1 LQIFL
6 KFSRKIRTDTSTAQ
20 PHCAVFLSI
29 LYRRLPMKKA
39 LLSAAVGMLAAS
51 YVLPAMANDG
61 LVKFG
66 GGIGSQPFASINGQ
80 AAPNDVLTIPPGGR
94 PWFINKL
101 KAVVRVDSTIS
112 VKGEGLIL
120 GGGGN
125 VGLPAVPR
133 QVVATLFCG
142 GAAFT
147 SAPTDLD
154 ANGDFTIRGSLPGVV
169 PNPCTTPI
177 LLIRNFANNL
187 PGPWFAAGIPEN

>member
-66 GGIGSQPFASINGQ
+66 GGIGSQPFASIN
-80 AAPNDVLTIPPGGR
+80 
-94 PWFINKL
+94 